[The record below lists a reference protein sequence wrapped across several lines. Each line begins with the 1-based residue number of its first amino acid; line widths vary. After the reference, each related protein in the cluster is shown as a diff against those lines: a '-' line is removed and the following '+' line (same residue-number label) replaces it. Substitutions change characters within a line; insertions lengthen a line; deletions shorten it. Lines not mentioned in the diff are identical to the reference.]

1 MQRHEGDRATLQ
13 AVDRYDELRLIERA
27 RGGDPSAIE
36 GLVRRYQGSLHAFL
50 LRRCGRPDL
59 AEDLVQESFV
69 RVLRSLDRF
78 DPRFRFSTWLFTIGR
93 RLLVNHFQKM
103 RPAYDS
109 EIVEG
114 RGGDEGAPASAVL
127 ERERRESILGLV
139 EHAMDDLNPR
149 QRQIVR
155 MFHEQG
161 RPIHEIAA
169 ELGMPEG
176 TIKSHLHRARRRMQ
190 EAIAADPSKHRRAL
204 EALGVADA

>member
-1 MQRHEGDRATLQ
+1 
-13 AVDRYDELRLIERA
+13 VDRDEELRLIERA

-50 LRRCGRPDL
+50 LRRCGRPEL

-93 RLLVNHFQKM
+93 RLMVNHFQKM

-109 EIVEG
+109 EVVEG
-114 RGGDEGAPASAVL
+114 RSVEDAPPARDIL
-127 ERERRESILGLV
+127 ERERRESILGAV
-139 EHAMDDLNPR
+139 EHALEGLNPS
-149 QRQIVR
+149 QRRIVR

-161 RPIHEIAA
+161 RSIQNIAG
-169 ELGMPEG
+169 ELGLPEG

-190 EAIAADPSKHRRAL
+190 EAIAAEPATHRRAL
-204 EALGVADA
+204 EALGIDDA

>member
-1 MQRHEGDRATLQ
+1 MDR
-13 AVDRYDELRLIERA
+13 DEELRLIERA

-50 LRRCGRPDL
+50 LRRCGRPEL

-93 RLLVNHFQKM
+93 RLMVNHFQKM

-109 EIVEG
+109 EVVEG
-114 RGGDEGAPASAVL
+114 RSVEDAPPARDIL
-127 ERERRESILGLV
+127 ERERRESILGAV
-139 EHAMDDLNPR
+139 EHALEGLNPS
-149 QRQIVR
+149 QRRIVR

-161 RPIHEIAA
+161 RSIQSIAG
-169 ELGMPEG
+169 ELGLPEG

-190 EAIAADPSKHRRAL
+190 EAIAAEPATHRRAL
-204 EALGVADA
+204 EALGIDDA

>member
-1 MQRHEGDRATLQ
+1 MTRDE
-13 AVDRYDELRLIERA
+13 ELRLIERA
-27 RGGDPSAIE
+27 RDGDAGAIE

-103 RPAYDS
+103 RPAYDT

-114 RGGDEGAPASAVL
+114 RGGDAGPPADAVL
-127 ERERRESILGLV
+127 DRERRESILVLV
-139 EHAMDDLNPR
+139 EYAMDGLNPR
-149 QRQIVR
+149 QQRIVR

-161 RPIHEIAA
+161 LQIHEIAR

-190 EAIAADPSKHRRAL
+190 ESIAADPARHRRAL

>member
-1 MQRHEGDRATLQ
+1 
-13 AVDRYDELRLIERA
+13 VDRDDELRLIERA
-27 RGGDPSAIE
+27 RAGDASAIE

-109 EIVEG
+109 EIVESW
-114 RGGDEGAPASAVL
+114 RGDGTPPSDPVI
-127 ERERRESILGLV
+127 ERERRESVLTLV
-139 EHAMDDLNPR
+139 EHAMEGLNPR
-149 QRQIVR
+149 QREIVR

-161 RPIHEIAA
+161 RQIPEIAR
-169 ELGMPEG
+169 ELGIPEG

-190 EAIAADPSKHRRAL
+190 EAIAADPARHRRAI
-204 EALGVADA
+204 EALESSDAR

>member
-1 MQRHEGDRATLQ
+1 MDR
-13 AVDRYDELRLIERA
+13 DEELRLIERA

-50 LRRCGRPDL
+50 LRRCGRPEL

-93 RLLVNHFQKM
+93 RLMVNHFQKR

-109 EIVEG
+109 EVVEG
-114 RGGDEGAPASAVL
+114 RSVEDAPPARDIL
-127 ERERRESILGLV
+127 ERERRESILGAV
-139 EHAMDDLNPR
+139 EHALEGLNPS
-149 QRQIVR
+149 QRRIVR

-161 RPIHEIAA
+161 RSIQNIAG
-169 ELGMPEG
+169 ELGLPEG

-190 EAIAADPSKHRRAL
+190 EAIAAEPATHRRAL
-204 EALGVADA
+204 EALGIDDA

>member
-1 MQRHEGDRATLQ
+1 MDR
-13 AVDRYDELRLIERA
+13 DEELRLIERA

-50 LRRCGRPDL
+50 LRRCGRPEL

-93 RLLVNHFQKM
+93 RLMVNHFQKM

-109 EIVEG
+109 EVVEG
-114 RGGDEGAPASAVL
+114 RSVEDAPPARDIL
-127 ERERRESILGLV
+127 ERERRESILGAV
-139 EHAMDDLNPR
+139 EHALEGLNPS
-149 QRQIVR
+149 QRRIVR

-161 RPIHEIAA
+161 RSIQNIAG
-169 ELGMPEG
+169 ELGLPEG

-190 EAIAADPSKHRRAL
+190 EAIAAEPATHRRAL
-204 EALGVADA
+204 EALGIDDA

>member
-1 MQRHEGDRATLQ
+1 
-13 AVDRYDELRLIERA
+13 VDRDEELRLIERA

-50 LRRCGRPDL
+50 LRRCGRPEL
-59 AEDLVQESFV
+59 AEDLVQEAFV

-93 RLLVNHFQKM
+93 RLMVNHFQKM

-109 EIVEG
+109 EVVEG
-114 RGGDEGAPASAVL
+114 RSVEDAPPARDIL
-127 ERERRESILGLV
+127 ERERRESILGAV
-139 EHAMDDLNPR
+139 EHALEGLNPS
-149 QRQIVR
+149 QRRIVR

-161 RPIHEIAA
+161 RSIQNIAG
-169 ELGMPEG
+169 ELGLPEG

-190 EAIAADPSKHRRAL
+190 EAIAAEPATHRRAL
-204 EALGVADA
+204 EALGIDDA